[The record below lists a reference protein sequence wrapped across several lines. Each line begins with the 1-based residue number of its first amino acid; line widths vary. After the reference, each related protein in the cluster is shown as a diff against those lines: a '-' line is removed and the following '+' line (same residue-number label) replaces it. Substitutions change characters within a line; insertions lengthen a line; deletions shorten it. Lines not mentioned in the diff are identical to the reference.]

1 MIKLGRRQL
10 LKLSGIAGFGL
21 LAGTVQVRPTKEHRL
36 GGIEE
41 SAGGERR
48 AGDPDL
54 LTLFLCGDVMTGRGV
69 DQVLPHPSDPRIHEP
84 SVSSAAVYVE
94 LAERANGPIPKPVSF
109 QYIWGDALAEFER
122 VAPDARIVNLETS
135 VTTSEE
141 RLPKGI
147 NYRMHPANV
156 PCITAAGIDCCV
168 LANNHVLDWGNAGLE
183 ETLETLRKAGLET
196 AGAGR
201 DAREAAAPAIIE
213 VEGKGRVIVFSFGS
227 VTSGIP
233 ASWAATSKS
242 PGVHLLPDLSEAT
255 IDSIA
260 RRVRNVRRARDI
272 VVASIHWGENWGYR
286 IPRDQRSF
294 AHALIDAAGV
304 DVVHGHSSHHAKGIE
319 VHAGRPIL
327 YGCGDFLS
335 DYEGIRGY
343 EEFRGDLPLMYFPS
357 LDPSSGKLARFEMTP
372 LQIKRFRLKR
382 ATKKDARWL
391 RNVLEREGE
400 KLGTGVELNEAGTLT
415 LDW

>member
-1 MIKLGRRQL
+1 LIELGRRQL
-10 LKLSGIAGFGL
+10 LKLSGIAAFDL
-21 LAGTVQVRPTKEHRL
+21 LAGKGQVRPMKEHRL
-36 GGIEE
+36 EGAQE
-41 SAGGERR
+41 SAGGRPR
-48 AGDPDL
+48 AGDPGL

-69 DQVLPHPSDPRIHEP
+69 DQVMPHPSNPRIYEP

-94 LAERANGPIPKPVSF
+94 LAERVNGPIPKPVSF
-109 QYIWGDALAEFER
+109 AYVWGDTLAEFER
-122 VAPDARIVNLETS
+122 VSPDVRIVNLETS

-147 NYRMHPANV
+147 NYRMHPDNV
-156 PCITAAGIDCCV
+156 PCFTAARIDCCA
-168 LANNHVLDWGNAGLE
+168 LANNHVLDWGKAGLE
-183 ETLETLRKAGLET
+183 ETLETLRKAGLKT

-201 DAREAAAPAIIE
+201 DDQEAAAPAIIE

-227 VTSGIP
+227 GTSGIP

-255 IDSIA
+255 ADSIA
-260 RRVRNVRRARDI
+260 RRVRAVRRERDI

-286 IPRDQRSF
+286 IPPEQRSF
-294 AHALIDAAGV
+294 ARELIDAAGV
-304 DVVHGHSSHHAKGIE
+304 DIVHGHSSHHAKGIE

-335 DYEGIRGY
+335 DYEGISGY
-343 EEFRGDLPLMYFPS
+343 EGFRNDLSLMYFPS
-357 LDPSSGKLARFEMTP
+357 MDPSTGKLVRLEMTP
-372 LQIKRFRLKR
+372 LQIRRFRLNR
-382 ATKKDARWL
+382 VAQEDALWL
-391 RNVLEREGE
+391 RDVLKREGE
-400 KLGTGVELNEAGTLT
+400 KLGTGVELNENGTLT